1 MKKKDTEIFKKEIKN
16 FSYLKEEHIQPT
28 MTIDNGRGGIDFKDL
43 PDYYIEVEYELVE
56 KNWKYQ
62 NIFKKSIDIKIE
74 WIYDSIKIK
83 KTTQTK
89 GDREIKISIEEKI
102 ALLKYAKRE
111 LRYLLNE
118 DKYLEVD
125 FIADELG
132 VNKKEVLK
140 TIKNLVS
147 EKGKQRRE
155 FKWISN

>member
-1 MKKKDTEIFKKEIKN
+1 M
-16 FSYLKEEHIQPT
+16 
-28 MTIDNGRGGIDFKDL
+28 
-43 PDYYIEVEYELVE
+43 
-56 KNWKYQ
+56 
-62 NIFKKSIDIKIE
+62 
-74 WIYDSIKIK
+74 
-83 KTTQTK
+83 
-89 GDREIKISIEEKI
+89 SIEEKI

-118 DKYLEVD
+118 DKYLEID

-155 FKWISN
+155 FKWTNN

>member
-1 MKKKDTEIFKKEIKN
+1 M
-16 FSYLKEEHIQPT
+16 
-28 MTIDNGRGGIDFKDL
+28 
-43 PDYYIEVEYELVE
+43 
-56 KNWKYQ
+56 
-62 NIFKKSIDIKIE
+62 
-74 WIYDSIKIK
+74 
-83 KTTQTK
+83 
-89 GDREIKISIEEKI
+89 SIEEKI

-111 LRYLLNE
+111 LRHLLNE

-155 FKWISN
+155 FE

>member
-1 MKKKDTEIFKKEIKN
+1 M
-16 FSYLKEEHIQPT
+16 
-28 MTIDNGRGGIDFKDL
+28 
-43 PDYYIEVEYELVE
+43 
-56 KNWKYQ
+56 
-62 NIFKKSIDIKIE
+62 
-74 WIYDSIKIK
+74 
-83 KTTQTK
+83 
-89 GDREIKISIEEKI
+89 SIEEKI

-132 VNKKEVLK
+132 VNKEEVLK

>member
-1 MKKKDTEIFKKEIKN
+1 M
-16 FSYLKEEHIQPT
+16 
-28 MTIDNGRGGIDFKDL
+28 
-43 PDYYIEVEYELVE
+43 
-56 KNWKYQ
+56 
-62 NIFKKSIDIKIE
+62 
-74 WIYDSIKIK
+74 
-83 KTTQTK
+83 
-89 GDREIKISIEEKI
+89 SIEEKI

-155 FKWISN
+155 FEWTSN

>member
-1 MKKKDTEIFKKEIKN
+1 M
-16 FSYLKEEHIQPT
+16 
-28 MTIDNGRGGIDFKDL
+28 
-43 PDYYIEVEYELVE
+43 
-56 KNWKYQ
+56 
-62 NIFKKSIDIKIE
+62 
-74 WIYDSIKIK
+74 
-83 KTTQTK
+83 
-89 GDREIKISIEEKI
+89 SIEEKI

-132 VNKKEVLK
+132 VDKKEVLK

-155 FKWISN
+155 FK

>member
-1 MKKKDTEIFKKEIKN
+1 M
-16 FSYLKEEHIQPT
+16 
-28 MTIDNGRGGIDFKDL
+28 
-43 PDYYIEVEYELVE
+43 
-56 KNWKYQ
+56 
-62 NIFKKSIDIKIE
+62 
-74 WIYDSIKIK
+74 
-83 KTTQTK
+83 
-89 GDREIKISIEEKI
+89 SIEEKI

-155 FKWISN
+155 FE

>member
-1 MKKKDTEIFKKEIKN
+1 M
-16 FSYLKEEHIQPT
+16 
-28 MTIDNGRGGIDFKDL
+28 
-43 PDYYIEVEYELVE
+43 
-56 KNWKYQ
+56 
-62 NIFKKSIDIKIE
+62 
-74 WIYDSIKIK
+74 
-83 KTTQTK
+83 
-89 GDREIKISIEEKI
+89 SIEEKL

-147 EKGKQRRE
+147 EKGKQKRRFDKRRKE
-155 FKWISN
+155 NEQ